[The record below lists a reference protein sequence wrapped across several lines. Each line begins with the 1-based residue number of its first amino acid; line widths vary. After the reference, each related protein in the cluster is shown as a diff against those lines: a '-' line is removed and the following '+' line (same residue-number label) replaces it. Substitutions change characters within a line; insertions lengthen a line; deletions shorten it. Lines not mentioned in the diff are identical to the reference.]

1 MKNLKENKNFK
12 KALENT
18 ENIIEDKNRVD
29 SILQKS
35 IKKLTN
41 VKNKSKEFKDNLGV
55 AISLVKDWTMGN
67 YKEVP
72 KRTIMYIIAALIYFI
87 MPIDIIPDFIFKFGF
102 LDDIAVLNFVLSS
115 FVEDIENYKNYKELE
130 KQKTKNS
137 KEEDNKKTP

>member
-29 SILQKS
+29 SILQKA

-72 KRTIMYIIAALIYFI
+72 KRTIMYLIAALIYFI